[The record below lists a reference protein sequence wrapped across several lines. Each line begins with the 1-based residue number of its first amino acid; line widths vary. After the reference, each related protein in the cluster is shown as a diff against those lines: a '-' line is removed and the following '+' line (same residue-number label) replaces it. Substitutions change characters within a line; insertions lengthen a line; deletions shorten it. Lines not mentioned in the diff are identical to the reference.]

1 MAEGNTANE
10 NSENKLN
17 EIVKSNQKYITPT
30 FNNTDL
36 FYLLF
41 AFAILIADITTGQS
55 KIYNS
60 FVFVLYSTGVF
71 PTTSP
76 ALSRVRENSK
86 LTVAVFFADIIL
98 IVQYSIS
105 GEIIWAAGTFILVI
119 FPESVMQIISL
130 RWHKFDDKISVSH
143 YIFHTCCLGLI
154 RR

>member
-86 LTVAVFFADIIL
+86 LTVAVFFCRYHFNCS
-98 IVQYSIS
+98 VFN
-105 GEIIWAAGTFILVI
+105 IWRNYLGSWNFYPSDLSRECHANYFFEMA
-119 FPESVMQIISL
+119 QI
-130 RWHKFDDKISVSH
+130 R
-143 YIFHTCCLGLI
+143 
-154 RR
+154 